1 MMETNVRKILQSL
14 AETATEK
21 ANDAREYMQS
31 AGKAVSEAV
40 SEKSAA
46 VKYGLELSKLRTE
59 QDRIFSDIGHMM
71 FMLNTGVL
79 QATQPIGDD
88 EKNPQQVINSLL
100 VQAEQL
106 QQQMDTISEKLSDA
120 KNEKVCPLCGRLC
133 EEHDTFCAVCGT
145 KLTDKE

>member
-21 ANDAREYMQS
+21 ANDVREYMQS
-31 AGKAVSEAV
+31 AGKAVSEVV

-59 QDRIFSDIGHMM
+59 QERLFADIGHMM
-71 FMLNTGVL
+71 FMLNTGLL
-79 QATQPIGDD
+79 QSGQPIG
-88 EKNPQQVINSLL
+88 EEERNPQQVIDSLL
-100 VQAEQL
+100 VKAEQL
-106 QQQMDTISEKLSDA
+106 QQQMDNISEKLSAA

-133 EEHDTFCAVCGT
+133 EENDTFCAVCGT
-145 KLTDKE
+145 KLAEKE